1 MRHLKSFRILIV
13 LFLVIVLCG
22 CSSLLNYY
30 FKDTLPQKEG
40 SEITSG
46 VTEQVT
52 VRSDAMGVEFI
63 DAKSINDLSFAMGY
77 VHASDRLSQMIG
89 FKLISQG
96 RISEMMGPAGLEI
109 DIYMRTLNLNK
120 VAQILYDSG
129 SAQVKEIFRH
139 YSDGVNA
146 YIETHRDR
154 LPPDIQLGGYKPEKW
169 EPFDS
174 VSVFTL
180 VTLGLAFNLREEI
193 NTLNLIQA
201 IGAENTAWL
210 LPIYPD
216 EALPFE
222 EAKKLSGVDLR
233 RTSESLRELASS
245 QQSLLKIG
253 MLSVAASNNWA
264 ISKDRSAQG
273 ASLFANDTHL
283 PLFMPSMWHLIHA
296 RCPEYEAAGVE
307 IPGAPGVIA
316 GYNGRI
322 AWGMTMV
329 MADNQDIYLEKL
341 KLIDGKLHYL
351 YKEKWL
357 PTEERKEAFVIKGE
371 KPVTRI
377 IHETIHGPLLNNA
390 LKGAPKNEM
399 QSSAVDL
406 PYGIALSWA
415 AFEKD
420 ESIDTFLAL
429 GRVSSA
435 REALNLSKK
444 IRAIPLNMV
453 IADHDNIAWQVT
465 GRFPIRKNGRGL
477 MPSPGWT
484 GEYDWTGYLDVGYHP
499 SSVNPPSGF
508 IGTANNRT
516 VPPDSPYILS
526 SSWYWPE
533 RSERL
538 LELGMSSDRHT
549 IEDSKRMQLDT
560 MSLYVPK
567 LKKALLEGTIFQS
580 ITEEI
585 ETWKNKK
592 RKSKALEA
600 IDMLRN
606 CDGNMSSDS
615 RDAIIVGAL
624 LHTFTY
630 NTFLDELGPEDSLS
644 WVSFLD
650 NGNIG
655 YCAQFDHLAVRGDE
669 SPFWDDLNTPDKE
682 TKASIIARSLAD
694 AIDYIEDKLGK
705 DRSDWEWGKLHTYYW
720 ATEATKM
727 TQYMGPL
734 ERLGMYLLSPY
745 FNRGPYPASGDYTT
759 LNVSGY
765 HVAQDFDTWLIPE
778 MRIIAD
784 FSLDEPFF
792 AVNSSGQSGNPAS
805 PHYDDGI
812 HAWLEGTYH
821 PLPFKNEN
829 IEKQYDRI
837 LRLLPATP

>member
-13 LFLVIVLCG
+13 LLLGIVLCG
-22 CSSLLNYY
+22 CSTLLNYY
-30 FKDTLPQKEG
+30 FKDTLPEKEG
-40 SEITSG
+40 SEIIKG
-46 VTEQVT
+46 INHQVT
-52 VRSDAMGVEFI
+52 IRSDAMGVEFI
-63 DAKSINDLSFAMGY
+63 EAENINDLSFAMGY
-77 VHASDRLSQMIG
+77 IHASDRLSQMIG
-89 FKLISQG
+89 FKLMSQG
-96 RISEMMGPAGLEI
+96 RISEMIGPAGLEI
-109 DIYMRTLNLNK
+109 DIYMRTLNLNEA
-120 VAQILYDSG
+120 AQILYDS
-129 SAQVKEIFRH
+129 SSDQVKEIFRH

-146 YIETHRDR
+146 YIDNHRER
-154 LPPDIQLGGYKPEKW
+154 LPPDIQLGGYVPERW

-180 VTLGLAFNLREEI
+180 VTLGLAFNLREEV
-193 NTLNLIQA
+193 NSLNIIQA
-201 IGAENTAWL
+201 IGAEKTAWL

-216 EALPFE
+216 ETLPFD
-222 EAKKLSGVDLR
+222 EAKKLSGIDLR

-264 ISKDRSAQG
+264 ISKDRSAHG

-283 PLFMPSMWHLIHA
+283 PLFMPSMWHMIHA
-296 RCPEYEAAGVE
+296 RCPEYEAAGVG
-307 IPGAPGVIA
+307 IPGAPGIIA

-357 PTEERKEAFVIKGE
+357 PTEERKEEFVIRGE

-390 LKGAPKNEM
+390 LMASPKNEM

-420 ESIDTFLAL
+420 KSIDTFLSL
-429 GRVSSA
+429 GRASSA
-435 REALNLSKK
+435 REALNLSKN

-484 GEYDWTGYLDVGYHP
+484 GEYDWTGYLDIGHHP
-499 SSVNPPSGF
+499 FSFNPPEGF

-516 VPPDSPYILS
+516 VSPDSLHILS

-538 LELGMSSDRHT
+538 LQLGMSSDKHT
-549 IEDSKRMQLDT
+549 LEDSMRMQLDT
-560 MSLYVPK
+560 LSLYVPK
-567 LKKALLEGTIFQS
+567 LKKALLEGTILQS

-585 ETWKNKK
+585 ETWTDERRKKN
-592 RKSKALEA
+592 AFEA
-600 IDMLRN
+600 IEMLRR
-606 CDGNMSSDS
+606 CDGDMSSGS
-615 RDAIIVGAL
+615 RDPIIIGVL
-624 LHTFTY
+624 LHTATY
-630 NTFLDELGPEDSLS
+630 NTFFDELGPEDTLS
-644 WVSFLD
+644 WLSFLD

-655 YCAQFDHLAVRGDE
+655 YCAQFDHLTVRGDE
-669 SPFWDDLNTPDKE
+669 SPFWDNVNTPARE
-682 TKASIIARSLAD
+682 TKAFIIAQSLAD
-694 AIDYIEDKLGK
+694 AIDHIEDKLGN

-727 TQYMGPL
+727 AQYMGPL

-778 MRIIAD
+778 TRIIAD
-784 FSLDEPFF
+784 FSRDEPFF

-812 HAWLEGTYH
+812 DAWLEGSYH
-821 PLPFKNEN
+821 PFPFKEEN
-829 IEKQYDRI
+829 IEKQYGHV